1 MTLWEHSWSV
11 KIFLMAGW
19 EEGREEMDYRSY
31 KEQESVVLNS
41 VEIEEE
47 FYNC

>member
-19 EEGREEMDYRSY
+19 EEGREEMNYGRY
-31 KEQESVVLNS
+31 KEQKSAVLNL
-41 VEIEEE
+41 I
-47 FYNC
+47 